1 MPKDYS
7 KPRSRPNFLFAD
19 KQWFTHNHYM
29 EKHIP
34 EWLLPIVAPLKP
46 VFREVVL
53 VSLFVNALALALPIF
68 IQQVYDRVVAHQGI
82 STLYGLLI
90 GMAVILLFDF
100 VLRQTRSRIMQRVA
114 LRIDIE
120 VGEMLFSKILALPLR
135 TLESRPAAYWQQ
147 LFQDVDVI
155 RNSLSGSIALLLL
168 DLPFILLFLVVMIV
182 VAEPIAMVFA
192 VVFPLFLT
200 LAWRSGT
207 ALKSATGS
215 ERIRQGSRDTLL
227 AELIAGR
234 ATVKALALEHCMRPL
249 WEERQAA
256 TIEQS
261 MLRGARS
268 DGFVNIGA
276 FLTLAANVAMTS
288 VGALFII
295 DHKLTMGALV
305 AGNML
310 AGRLLAPMNQ
320 LVGAWRGFAAFRQS
334 TTRLGT
340 VLAEEEER
348 RTSALHMDRPKGLLA
363 VEDLTFSYDPRLAP
377 ILNGIG
383 LTIPSGGL
391 TAIVGKNGAGKTTFL
406 KLLQG
411 LYHPA
416 KGRVLLDGADIAQF
430 TRRELAGWMGY
441 VPQECVLFT
450 GTIRDNIS
458 QGMNKAGDEDVLR
471 AAKMAGVHQYI
482 IDLPNGYATEIG
494 EAGSRLS
501 AGQRQRI
508 ALARALIGVPPVLLL
523 DEPSASLDRQAEE
536 SLRDVLIELARDHS
550 VIMVTHST
558 VLLPACRSIVVLDNT
573 KVVAAGPAQDLLP
586 KLFPGYR
593 AQPIASPALQ
603 PESAS

>member
-1 MPKDYS
+1 
-7 KPRSRPNFLFAD
+7 
-19 KQWFTHNHYM
+19 M

-34 EWLLPIVAPLKP
+34 DWLLPIVAPLKP
-46 VFREVVL
+46 VFREVML

-68 IQQVYDRVVAHQGI
+68 IQQVYDRVVGHQGL

-90 GMAVILLFDF
+90 GMAIILSFDF

-120 VGEMLFSKILALPLR
+120 VGEMLFDKILALPLR
-135 TLESRPAAYWQQ
+135 TLESRPSAYWQQ
-147 LFQDVDVI
+147 LFQDVDII

-168 DLPFILLFLVVMIV
+168 DLPFILLFLAVMIV
-182 VAEPIAMVFA
+182 VAEPIALVFA
-192 VVFPLFLT
+192 VAFPLFLA

-207 ALKSATGS
+207 ALRAATGH
-215 ERIRQGSRDTLL
+215 ERMRQGNRDTLL

-234 ATVKALALEHCMRPL
+234 TTVKALALEHCMRPL

-276 FLTLAANVAMTS
+276 FLTLATNVAMTS

-310 AGRLLAPMNQ
+310 AGRLLAPLNQ
-320 LVGAWRGFAAFRQS
+320 LVSAWRGFAAFRQS
-334 TTRLGT
+334 TQRLG
-340 VLAEEEER
+340 VILAEEEER
-348 RTSALHMDRPKGLLA
+348 RTSALKMDRPKGTLA
-363 VEDLTFSYDPRLAP
+363 AEELTFGYDPRLAP
-377 ILNGIG
+377 VLKTIG
-383 LTIPSGGL
+383 LTIPAGGL
-391 TAIVGKNGAGKTTFL
+391 TAVVGRNGAGKTTFL

-411 LYHPA
+411 LYRPTS
-416 KGRVLLDGADIAQF
+416 GRVLLDGADIAQF
-430 TRRELAGWMGY
+430 TRAELAGWIGY

-450 GTIRDNIS
+450 GTIRSNIS
-458 QGMNKAGDEDVLR
+458 QGMNGAADDDVLR
-471 AAKMAGVHQYI
+471 AARMAGVHQYI
-482 IDLPNGYATEIG
+482 VDLPNGYATEIG

-508 ALARALIGVPPVLLL
+508 ALARALIGDPPVLLL

-536 SLRDVLIELARDHS
+536 SLRDVLTDLARDHS
-550 VIMVTHST
+550 IIMVTHSA
-558 VLLPACRSIVVLDNT
+558 VLLPACRSIVVLDNAR
-573 KVVAAGPAQDLLP
+573 VAAAGPASELLP
-586 KLFPGYR
+586 RLFPG
-593 AQPIASPALQ
+593 QKPLPLQ
-603 PESAS
+603 PQPEAAS